1 MSSPL
6 LYKPDICSAMMN
18 LILFDDPAIRVQLL
32 PFTFTRPV
40 ANIRVG
46 ILTIAEKWAVRLQ
59 IKPSYLTESYLQTK
73 FPQRAGDN
81 NLYINGAVCPTRE
94 LVSAIEALPMGGTL
108 TRADGLLIAH
118 RTEKILTHLTDL
130 NPITPQVFDKSVT
143 TIERTW
149 EIMLANGAQI
159 RTDFALI
166 TNGRMSQPI
175 TDPFTYA
182 YGEENIFLEEGAT
195 VRASILNAESGPI
208 YIGRNA
214 QINEGSVIIGPFA
227 LGTESVVQWGSRMRQ
242 NTSIGPFC
250 KIGGEVGGSV
260 LFGYSAKQ
268 HDGYL
273 GNSVIGEWCNLG
285 ANTNTSNLKNDYTNV
300 KLHSYTTGQLED
312 SGQMFAGLFMGD
324 FTRAGISTMFNTG
337 TVVGVNVNVFGSGF
351 QPKHIPSFSWGGV
364 ADGFTPY
371 RINKALHVAREV
383 YSRRDRVFDETE
395 EAILTAISQQE
406 SVPPGELTIH

>member
-1 MSSPL
+1 MSSL
-6 LYKPDICSAMMN
+6 LVHKPDICTAMMN

-32 PFTFTRPV
+32 PFTFTRPI
-40 ANIRVG
+40 ANIRIG

-59 IKPSYLTESYLQTK
+59 TKPSYLTESYLQPK
-73 FPQRAGDN
+73 FPQLAGDN

-94 LVSAIEALPMGGTL
+94 LVAAVEELPVGAFL

-118 RTEKILTHLTDL
+118 RTDKMLTQIPLV
-130 NPITPQVFDKSVT
+130 NPAMTQVFGKSFT
-143 TIERTW
+143 AIERIW
-149 EIMLANGAQI
+149 EIMLANSAQI
-159 RTDFALI
+159 KTDFAYI
-166 TNGRMSQPI
+166 TSGRMSQPI

-182 YGEENIFLEEGAT
+182 YGAENIFLEEGAI
-195 VRASILNAESGPI
+195 VRASILNAENGPI

-214 QINEGSVIIGPFA
+214 RINEGSVVIGPFA

-300 KLHSYTTGQLED
+300 KLHDYTTGQLED

-337 TVVGVNVNVFGSGF
+337 TVVGVNANVFGSGF
-351 QPKHIPSFSWGGV
+351 QPKYIPSFSWGGV
-364 ADGFTPY
+364 ETGFTPY
-371 RINKALHVAREV
+371 RIDKALEVAREV
-383 YSRRDRVFDETE
+383 YSRRERVLDEVE
-395 EAILTAISQQE
+395 EEILRKLCFSAI
-406 SVPPGELTIH
+406 

>member
-1 MSSPL
+1 MT
-6 LYKPDICSAMMN
+6 N

-40 ANIRVG
+40 AQVRVG
-46 ILTIAEKWAVRLQ
+46 IMTIAEKWATRLQ
-59 IKPSYLTESYLQTK
+59 TEPSYLTESYLQAK
-73 FPQRAGDN
+73 FPHRAGAD
-81 NLYINGAVCPTRE
+81 NLYVNGAVCPTAS
-94 LVSAIEALPMGGTL
+94 LIQAIQELPMGASL

-118 RTEKILTHLTDL
+118 RTDQKQ
-130 NPITPQVFDKSVT
+130 TPVPTVDPANTQVFNKSLT
-143 TIERTW
+143 AIEQIW
-149 EIMLANGAQI
+149 EIMLANAAQI
-159 RTDFALI
+159 RADFAWL
-166 TNGRMSQPI
+166 TRDRSSQPI
-175 TDPFTYA
+175 TDRFTQV
-182 YGEENIFLEEGAT
+182 YGSENVFLEEGAT
-195 VRASILNAESGPI
+195 VRASILNAENGPI

-214 QINEGSVIIGPFA
+214 QVNEGSVIVGPFA

-300 KLHSYTTGQLED
+300 KLHSYATNQLED

-337 TVVGVNVNVFGSGF
+337 TVVGVNVNVYGAGF
-351 QPKHIPSFSWGGV
+351 QPKHIPSFSWGG
-364 ADGFTPY
+364 ADTNFMPY
-371 RINKALHVAREV
+371 RIDKALQVVREA
-383 YSRRDRVFDETE
+383 YTRRGGVFDEAE
-395 EAILTAISQQE
+395 
-406 SVPPGELTIH
+406 